1 MRSSRTGRWSAVL
14 LLALACASCRVTD
27 LRLWTADVP
36 EDDVREVAAVP
47 YYQGPEYDPVR
58 HRLDLYLP
66 RGKSNFPVVVLVHGG
81 AWRRGDNRC
90 CGLYSAVGQFLA
102 SQGYGVV
109 MPNYRLSPEVR
120 HPAHITDVARAV
132 AWTRACINEYGG
144 DPERLYLAG
153 HSAGG
158 HLVSLLTTDEKYLA
172 AEGLRPDILKG
183 VLAVSG
189 VYDLPPA
196 RQDVVLGGDTPLSFQ
211 LRQVAFLR
219 RCFGHAWPL
228 TQPVPGLVLSI
239 DVYGPVFG
247 DDPVGRTLASP
258 IHHVKPGLPPFLILY
273 AQHDLPT
280 LPGMARRFA
289 EALRDQ
295 RCPVEEH
302 EVADRNHNSIF
313 FSAIRP
319 DDPTAAAILRFLQRQ

>member
-219 RCFGHAWPL
+219 REV
-228 TQPVPGLVLSI
+228 QRRRR
-239 DVYGPVFG
+239 DE
-247 DDPVGRTLASP
+247 PVGRIVTEPVERDRGRRNRAVERRFPETGVEQVRPPPLDRHHQRVASFP
-258 IHHVKPGLPPFLILY
+258 DQQRGLP
-273 AQHDLPT
+273 H
-280 LPGMARRFA
+280 
-289 EALRDQ
+289 
-295 RCPVEEH
+295 
-302 EVADRNHNSIF
+302 
-313 FSAIRP
+313 
-319 DDPTAAAILRFLQRQ
+319 

>member
-1 MRSSRTGRWSAVL
+1 MCSTRAGRWPAVL
-14 LLALACASCRVTD
+14 LLALISASCRVTD
-27 LRLWTADVP
+27 LRLWTADVVAG
-36 EDDVREVAAVP
+36 EVREVLGVP
-47 YYQGPEYDPVR
+47 YYHGPEHDPVR
-58 HRLDLYLP
+58 HRVDLYLP
-66 RGKSNFPVVVLVHGG
+66 RHTKRFPVVVLVHGG

-120 HPAHITDVARAV
+120 HPAHVTDVARAV
-132 AWTRACINEYGG
+132 AWARACIAEYGG
-144 DPERLYLAG
+144 DPERLFLVG

-158 HLVSLLTTDEKYLA
+158 HLVSLLATDEKYLA
-172 AEGLRPDILKG
+172 AEGLRRDVLNG
-183 VLAVSG
+183 VIAVSG

-196 RQDVVLGGDTPLSFQ
+196 RQDIVLGGETPLSFQ

-219 RCFGHAWPL
+219 RCFGHAWPV
-228 TQPVPGLVLSI
+228 TEPVPGLVLSV

-247 DDPVGRTLASP
+247 DDPVVRATASP
-258 IHHVKPGLPPFLILY
+258 INHVKTGLPPFLILH

-289 EALRDQ
+289 EALREQ
-295 RCPVEEH
+295 GCSVEIH
-302 EVADRNHNSIF
+302 EVPDRNHNSAF

-319 DDPTAAAILRFLQRQ
+319 DDPVAEAILRFLQRQ